1 MRRDRAIP
9 WAACTGGVLCAWL
22 LLGAAPFRHL
32 SWFGLVLGRDG
43 RPMRAEVEMEG
54 GSADASTDIHMTLM
68 QDSVGAVR
76 GWQVRRGTCERPLG
90 PFGDPAAYP
99 PLRVSGAGK
108 TLGEATVAL
117 AVPDS
122 GDFHAVVTESP
133 AASGRIIGCGALLV
147 DD

>member
-1 MRRDRAIP
+1 MRRVRVIP
-9 WAACTGGVLCAWL
+9 FAACTGGLLLSGL
-22 LLGAAPFRHL
+22 LLGAAPYRHL
-32 SWFGLVLGRDG
+32 SWFGVAMGRDG
-43 RPMRAEVEMEG
+43 RTMRGEVEMEG
-54 GSADASTDIHMTLM
+54 GSTDGSTDIHMTLT

-99 PLRVSGAGK
+99 TLRVNETGK
-108 TLGEATVAL
+108 ALGEATVSV

-122 GDFHAVVTESP
+122 GDFHAVVTASP
-133 AASGRIIGCGALLV
+133 QTPGRILACGALLV

>member
-1 MRRDRAIP
+1 MRRIRP
-9 WAACTGGVLCAWL
+9 TPFVACAGGVLLSWL
-22 LLGAAPFRHL
+22 LLGAAPYRHL
-32 SWFGLVLGRDG
+32 SWFGVAMGRDG
-43 RPMRAEVEMEG
+43 RTMRGAVEMEG
-54 GSADASTDIHMTLM
+54 GSSEGSTDVHMTLT

-99 PLRVSGAGK
+99 VLRVDGAGK
-108 TLGEATVAL
+108 ALGEATVAL

-122 GDFHAVVTESP
+122 GEFHAVVTESP
-133 AASGRIIGCGALLV
+133 QVSGRIIGCGALLV